1 MNTLLLVGLGN
12 PGKEYLNTRHNAGS
26 DFVRMLCNDY
36 QVSLAKEKLVNGY
49 YAKFIINDCSIILCI
64 PDTFMNESGISVSK
78 AKKFF
83 KVENHEILIIHDELD
98 LHNGCIRL
106 KDSGGHG
113 GHNGLRNIID
123 HLNGDSSFKR
133 IRIGIGH
140 PGKDKDIVSYVLN
153 KPSESERIN
162 MEDKMKSAI
171 PLIENLVINGWE
183 KTIMELHSSE
193 EKQNES

>member
-12 PGKEYLNTRHNAGS
+12 PGKEYENTRHNAGS
-26 DFVRMLCNDY
+26 DFVRMLCDDY
-36 QVSLAKEKLVNGY
+36 QVSLEKEKLVNGC
-49 YAKFIINDCSIILCI
+49 YAKIIINDCSIILCI
-64 PDTFMNESGISVSK
+64 PDTYMNESGISVSK

-193 EKQNES
+193 EKQDES

>member
-12 PGKEYLNTRHNAGS
+12 PGKEYENTRHHAGS
-26 DFVRMLCNDY
+26 DFVRMLCDDY
-36 QVSLAKEKLVNGY
+36 QVSLEKEKLVNGC
-49 YAKFIINDCSIILCI
+49 YAKIIINDCSIILCI
-64 PDTFMNESGISVSK
+64 PDTYMNESGISVSK

-133 IRIGIGH
+133 MRIGIGH

-153 KPSESERIN
+153 KPSESERKN
-162 MEDKMKSAI
+162 MENKMKSAL
-171 PLIENLVINGWE
+171 PLIESLVINGWE
-183 KTIMELHSSE
+183 KTIMKLHSSE
-193 EKQNES
+193 EKKDES

>member
-12 PGKEYLNTRHNAGS
+12 PGKEYENTRHNAGS
-26 DFVRMLCNDY
+26 DFVRMLCDNY
-36 QVSLAKEKLVNGY
+36 QVSLEKEKLVNGC
-49 YAKFIINDCSIILCI
+49 YAKIIINDCSIILCI
-64 PDTFMNESGISVSK
+64 PDTYMNESGISVSK

-162 MEDKMKSAI
+162 MEDKMKSAM

-193 EKQNES
+193 EKQDES

>member
-1 MNTLLLVGLGN
+1 MNSLLLVGLGN
-12 PGKEYLNTRHNAGS
+12 PGKEYENTRHNAGS
-26 DFVRMLCNDY
+26 EFVKMLCDKY
-36 QVSLAKEKLVNGY
+36 GASLEKEKLVNGC
-49 YAKFIINDCSIILCI
+49 YAKLNINDCSVILCI
-64 PDTFMNESGISVSK
+64 PGTFMNESGLSVSK

-83 KVENHEILIIHDELD
+83 QVENHEILIVHDELD
-98 LHNGCIRL
+98 LENGCIKL

-140 PGKDKDIVSYVLN
+140 PGKEKDVVSYVLN
-153 KPSESERIN
+153 KASESER
-162 MEDKMKSAI
+162 MKLEDKMKNSLQ
-171 PLIENLVINGWE
+171 LIESLVINGWE

-193 EKQNES
+193 GKKDES

>member
-12 PGKEYLNTRHNAGS
+12 PGKEYENTRHNAGS
-26 DFVRMLCNDY
+26 DFVRMLCDDY
-36 QVSLAKEKLVNGY
+36 QVSLEKEKLVNGC
-49 YAKFIINDCSIILCI
+49 YAKIIINDCSIILCI
-64 PDTFMNESGISVSK
+64 PDTYMNESGISVSK

-162 MEDKMKSAI
+162 MEDKMKSAM

>member
-1 MNTLLLVGLGN
+1 MSTLLLVGLGN
-12 PGKEYLNTRHNAGS
+12 PGKEYQNTRHNAGS

-106 KDSGGHG
+106 KESGGHG

-133 IRIGIGH
+133 MRIGIGH

-153 KPSESERIN
+153 KPSESERKN
-162 MEDKMKSAI
+162 MENKMKSAL
-171 PLIENLVINGWE
+171 PLIESLVINGWE
-183 KTIMELHSSE
+183 KTIMKLHSSE
-193 EKQNES
+193 EKKDES

>member
-12 PGKEYLNTRHNAGS
+12 PGKEYENTRHNAGS

-36 QVSLAKEKLVNGY
+36 QVSLAKEKLVHGC
-49 YAKFIINDCSIILCI
+49 YAKFIINDFSIILCI

-113 GHNGLRNIID
+113 GHNGLRSIID

-133 IRIGIGH
+133 MRIGIGH
-140 PGKDKDIVSYVLN
+140 PGKNKDIVSYVLN
-153 KPSESERIN
+153 KPSESERKN
-162 MEDKMKSAI
+162 MEDKMKSAL
-171 PLIENLVINGWE
+171 PLIESLVINGWE
-183 KTIMELHSSE
+183 KTIMKLHSSE
-193 EKQNES
+193 EKKDES

>member
-12 PGKEYLNTRHNAGS
+12 PGKEYQNTRHNAGS

-49 YAKFIINDCSIILCI
+49 YAKFIINDCSIILYI

-98 LHNGCIRL
+98 LQNGCIRL

-133 IRIGIGH
+133 MRIGIGH

-153 KPSESERIN
+153 KPSESERKN
-162 MEDKMKSAI
+162 MENKMKSAL
-171 PLIENLVINGWE
+171 PLIESLVINGWE
-183 KTIMELHSSE
+183 KTIMKLHSSE
-193 EKQNES
+193 EKKDES

>member
-12 PGKEYLNTRHNAGS
+12 PGKEYQNTRHNAGS

-133 IRIGIGH
+133 MRIGIGH
-140 PGKDKDIVSYVLN
+140 PGKNKDIVSYVLN
-153 KPSESERIN
+153 KPSESERKN
-162 MEDKMKSAI
+162 MEDKMKSAL
-171 PLIENLVINGWE
+171 PLIESLVINGWE
-183 KTIMELHSSE
+183 KTIMKLHSSE
-193 EKQNES
+193 EKKDES

>member
-12 PGKEYLNTRHNAGS
+12 PGKEYQNTRHNAGS

-83 KVENHEILIIHDELD
+83 KVENQEILIIHDELD
-98 LHNGCIRL
+98 LQNGCIRL

-133 IRIGIGH
+133 MRIGIGH

-153 KPSESERIN
+153 KLSESERKN
-162 MEDKMKSAI
+162 MDNKMKSAL
-171 PLIENLVINGWE
+171 PLIESLVINGWE
-183 KTIMELHSSE
+183 KTIMKLHSSE
-193 EKQNES
+193 EKKDES

>member
-1 MNTLLLVGLGN
+1 MNSLLLVGLGN
-12 PGKEYLNTRHNAGS
+12 PGKEYENTRHNAGS
-26 DFVRMLCNDY
+26 EFVKMLCDKY
-36 QVSLAKEKLVNGY
+36 GASLEKEKLVNGC
-49 YAKFIINDCSIILCI
+49 YAKLNINDCSVILCI
-64 PDTFMNESGISVSK
+64 PDTFMNESGLSVSK

-83 KVENHEILIIHDELD
+83 QVENHEILIVHDELD
-98 LHNGCIRL
+98 LENGCIKL

-140 PGKDKDIVSYVLN
+140 PGKEKDVVSYVLN
-153 KPSESERIN
+153 KASESER
-162 MEDKMKSAI
+162 MKLEDKMKNSLQ
-171 PLIENLVINGWE
+171 LIESLVINGWE

-193 EKQNES
+193 GKKDES

>member
-1 MNTLLLVGLGN
+1 MSTLLLVGLGN
-12 PGKEYLNTRHNAGS
+12 PGKEYQNTRHNAGS

-49 YAKFIINDCSIILCI
+49 YANFIINDCSIILCI

-133 IRIGIGH
+133 MRIGIGH

-153 KPSESERIN
+153 KLSESERKN
-162 MEDKMKSAI
+162 MDNKMKSAL
-171 PLIENLVINGWE
+171 PLIESLVINGW
-183 KTIMELHSSE
+183 
-193 EKQNES
+193 

>member
-1 MNTLLLVGLGN
+1 MSTLLLVGLGN

-133 IRIGIGH
+133 MRIGIGH
-140 PGKDKDIVSYVLN
+140 PGKNKDIVSYVLN
-153 KPSESERIN
+153 KPSESERKN
-162 MEDKMKSAI
+162 MEDKMKSAL
-171 PLIENLVINGWE
+171 PLIESLVINGWE
-183 KTIMELHSSE
+183 KTIMKLHSSE
-193 EKQNES
+193 EKKDES

>member
-83 KVENHEILIIHDELD
+83 KVDSHEILIIHDELD

-113 GHNGLRNIID
+113 GHNGLRSIID

-133 IRIGIGH
+133 MRIGIGH
-140 PGKDKDIVSYVLN
+140 PGKNKDIVSYVLN
-153 KPSESERIN
+153 KPSESERKN
-162 MEDKMKSAI
+162 MEDKMKSAL
-171 PLIENLVINGWE
+171 PLIESLVINGWE
-183 KTIMELHSSE
+183 KTIMKLHSSE
-193 EKQNES
+193 EKKDES

>member
-12 PGKEYLNTRHNAGS
+12 PGKEYQNTRHNAGS

-113 GHNGLRNIID
+113 GQNGLMNIID
-123 HLNGDSSFKR
+123 HLNGASSFKR
-133 IRIGIGH
+133 MRIGIGH

-153 KPSESERIN
+153 KPSESERKN
-162 MEDKMKSAI
+162 MENKMKSAL
-171 PLIENLVINGWE
+171 PLIESLVINGWE
-183 KTIMELHSSE
+183 KTIMKLHSSE
-193 EKQNES
+193 EKKDES